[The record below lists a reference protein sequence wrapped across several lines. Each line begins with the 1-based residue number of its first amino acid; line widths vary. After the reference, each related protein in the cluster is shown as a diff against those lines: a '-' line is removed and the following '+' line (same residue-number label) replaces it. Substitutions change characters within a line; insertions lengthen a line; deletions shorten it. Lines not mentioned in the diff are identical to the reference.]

1 MKHILIF
8 LILLLLGNCS
18 KPKTVLICG
27 DHVCVNKAEA
37 EQYFEENLSIEVKI
51 INQKNNEQID
61 LVELNLKN
69 NKNKVKQIAISPK
82 KDTSKN
88 LKTLSNDEIKKI
100 KKNIKDKKQKKE
112 IDNKISRKTVKREEN
127 NAISELLEKKDKNQ
141 DKNNSF
147 VNKTIINKKINIVDV
162 CTILEKCNIDEI
174 SKYLIKEG
182 KKRDFPDITR
192 RQ

>member
-27 DHVCVNKAEA
+27 DHICVNKAEA

-69 NKNKVKQIAISPK
+69 NKNTAKQIAISPK

-112 IDNKISRKTVKREEN
+112 IDNKISRKKIKREEN

-141 DKNNSF
+141 EKNNSF
-147 VNKTIINKKINIVDV
+147 VNKTIITKRLIQLMFVQFWKNVILMKYQNI
-162 CTILEKCNIDEI
+162 
-174 SKYLIKEG
+174 
-182 KKRDFPDITR
+182 
-192 RQ
+192 

>member
-8 LILLLLGNCS
+8 LILLLLSNCS

-88 LKTLSNDEIKKI
+88 LKTLS
-100 KKNIKDKKQKKE
+100 
-112 IDNKISRKTVKREEN
+112 
-127 NAISELLEKKDKNQ
+127 
-141 DKNNSF
+141 
-147 VNKTIINKKINIVDV
+147 
-162 CTILEKCNIDEI
+162 ILEI
-174 SKYLIKEG
+174 G
-182 KKRDFPDITR
+182 
-192 RQ
+192 